1 MLLLQARTLKVFI
14 LTLVEISRYFA
25 MLAPTLLL
33 LYQLPFPTFRSMLNV
48 VSLLELSCQ
57 VTRYAMGL
65 EFFTTFTL
73 EGAAG
78 VLVGGGGGGGGG
90 GGQSP
95 EQPELVSP
103 CSQILL
109 PQTGII
115 VTPSTVN
122 CLPIQLDHSVSILPN
137 LGVPTRK

>member
-1 MLLLQARTLKVFI
+1 MLLLQARTLKVFT
-14 LTLVEISRYFA
+14 TLLVAVSRYFA
-25 MLAPTLLL
+25 ALAPTLLL
-33 LYQLPFPTFRSMLNV
+33 LYQLPFPTFRSMLKD

-65 EFFTTFTL
+65 GFFTTFTL
-73 EGAAG
+73 DGAAG
-78 VLVGGGGGGGGG
+78 VLVVDGGGGGG

-95 EQPELVSP
+95 EQLELVSP

-137 LGVPTRK
+137 LGVPTLK